1 MIWEQEGSFWHGVW
15 NTVLHCEV
23 KGIGWYIL
31 VFWILTQLGYQIV
44 DGLDGLAQSLEN
56 VFKSDFAFI

>member
-1 MIWEQEGSFWHGVW
+1 MI
-15 NTVLHCEV
+15 LHRKV

-31 VFWILTQLGYQIV
+31 VFWILTQLGYQRV
-44 DGLDGLAQSLEN
+44 DGLDGVARSLEN